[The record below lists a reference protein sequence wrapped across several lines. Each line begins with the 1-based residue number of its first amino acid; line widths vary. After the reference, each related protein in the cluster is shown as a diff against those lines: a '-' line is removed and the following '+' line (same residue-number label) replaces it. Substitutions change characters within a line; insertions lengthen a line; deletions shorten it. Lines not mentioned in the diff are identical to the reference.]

1 MYAIIIAYYYGG
13 VAKRRSVMGKYFGT
27 DGIRGKAEMFTG
39 EFLERIV
46 RGLGVNGK
54 RVLIGG
60 DTRESTVRILADLEV
75 SLKNNGA
82 KEVGEL
88 GVFPTPGINY
98 VMWALVY
105 DYAIDVTASHNPY
118 TDNGIKIFEYGETGG
133 SKLSENGR
141 ARIEQMLA
149 DDSPLEIKINE
160 AETEITNE
168 EQRGRGYY
176 TKHLEEYVKGAM
188 LAGLKVVLDCANGAT
203 GMIGKTVFERL
214 GAEVEVINDNME
226 FGQKINDGVGSTHI
240 EGLIEKVREGRFKL
254 GAAFDGDGDRCM
266 LVDEHGEVVDGDQVL
281 AILAEYWE
289 LSGVVATVMT
299 NQGLLN
305 WGKERRVE
313 VVTADV
319 GDQNVAAEMLAR
331 GIKLGGEQSGHVILP
346 GEAMGDGML
355 TALMVAKVMSET
367 SKPLSELARTMKK
380 LPQVTRNLPA
390 TKEEKSKLKTLP
402 RVQEILAE
410 YAERLAETNGRVL
423 VRPSGTEDLV
433 RVTMWGESQEK
444 IELLANEL
452 VETLTKELK
461 NGKN

>member
-60 DTRESTVRILADLEV
+60 DTRESTARILADLEV

-176 TKHLEEYVKGAM
+176 TKHLEEYMKGAR
-188 LAGLKVVLDCANGAT
+188 LAGLKVALDCANGAT

-214 GAEVEVINDNME
+214 GAGIRQNAYLEDFVVSSASR
-226 FGQKINDGVGSTHI
+226 GKGVG
-240 EGLIEKVREGRFKL
+240 
-254 GAAFDGDGDRCM
+254 
-266 LVDEHGEVVDGDQVL
+266 
-281 AILAEYWE
+281 
-289 LSGVVATVMT
+289 
-299 NQGLLN
+299 
-305 WGKERRVE
+305 
-313 VVTADV
+313 
-319 GDQNVAAEMLAR
+319 
-331 GIKLGGEQSGHVILP
+331 
-346 GEAMGDGML
+346 
-355 TALMVAKVMSET
+355 
-367 SKPLSELARTMKK
+367 
-380 LPQVTRNLPA
+380 
-390 TKEEKSKLKTLP
+390 
-402 RVQEILAE
+402 
-410 YAERLAETNGRVL
+410 
-423 VRPSGTEDLV
+423 
-433 RVTMWGESQEK
+433 
-444 IELLANEL
+444 ELLWNEL
-452 VETLTKELK
+452 LKWAKEKGAKRLEFTCGAGREAAHRFYYKHGARIYETDFFRLELE
-461 NGKN
+461 